1 MTKSQNPNIPTPVN
15 PVEID
20 RAIVDLNS
28 FMVSSLSW
36 LESGYG
42 RAYKKLDVT
51 AGKNGYFPLVYRGKI
66 QQDFRYFSAT
76 PDNDK
81 IGQCFFLVRRQNL
94 LQQNSGLYGYLSYE
108 VSIIFSV
115 NLEKVN
121 EVLLETEIFTEN
133 LIKQVKDCIIR
144 ENLGTFYRVQ
154 VNQILYNFDEVFAEF
169 NMQRKQQQAEKAP
182 LDHFRINCTIILP
195 EDCP

>member
-36 LESGYG
+36 LQFGYG

-121 EVLLETEIFTEN
+121 EVLLETEMFTEN

-154 VNQILYNFDEVFAEF
+154 VNQI
-169 NMQRKQQQAEKAP
+169 
-182 LDHFRINCTIILP
+182 
-195 EDCP
+195 